1 MAGTYGTLT
10 IAANGTYSYALNN
23 SNPAVQGLG
32 LNDNGTP
39 KTLSETFYLMV
50 KDGGNAFDIKPLA
63 VTINGTNDA
72 PEVATAALMALD
84 VAGLIPDTNMVAN
97 FTAAQD
103 LDQGDHLT
111 YTVAGHGSPAPFD
124 NSGTGTVADIQ
135 GEFGT
140 LSFNPHSGTD
150 AHDHFTY
157 HLDTSEAGLVKIA
170 AAYAEGSS
178 LTETFSYTVEDTH
191 HATASSSM
199 SVSIDQTIHYNSDG
213 SVGDAHDD
221 TIWGGSGND
230 ILTGGD
236 GDDTLYGGAGNDY
249 LFGGAGNDTLYS
261 GDGNDHLYG
270 GSGNDHLDGGAGH
283 DFLDGGTG
291 TNTLIGGD
299 GNDILVH
306 HNGDT
311 ISGGK
316 GIDVLLTDD
325 SGANLYDLLHSPSV
339 DTVEVA
345 IKSTDAS
352 HPASLS
358 LTDLSKLAAVGI
370 NITDGTDDHGQP
382 AAIMTLSHEWTAN
395 GNTFTNASAHLE
407 LTTTNLT
414 DSHDAGSSAE
424 VAKFILANNS

>member
-1 MAGTYGTLT
+1 M
-10 IAANGTYSYALNN
+10 
-23 SNPAVQGLG
+23 
-32 LNDNGTP
+32 
-39 KTLSETFYLMV
+39 
-50 KDGGNAFDIKPLA
+50 
-63 VTINGTNDA
+63 
-72 PEVATAALMALD
+72 
-84 VAGLIPDTNMVAN
+84 
-97 FTAAQD
+97 
-103 LDQGDHLT
+103 
-111 YTVAGHGSPAPFD
+111 
-124 NSGTGTVADIQ
+124 
-135 GEFGT
+135 
-140 LSFNPHSGTD
+140 
-150 AHDHFTY
+150 
-157 HLDTSEAGLVKIA
+157 
-170 AAYAEGSS
+170 
-178 LTETFSYTVEDTH
+178 
-191 HATASSSM
+191 
-199 SVSIDQTIHYNSDG
+199 
-213 SVGDAHDD
+213 
-221 TIWGGSGND
+221 
-230 ILTGGD
+230 
-236 GDDTLYGGAGNDY
+236 
-249 LFGGAGNDTLYS
+249 
-261 GDGNDHLYG
+261 
-270 GSGNDHLDGGAGH
+270 
-283 DFLDGGTG
+283 
-291 TNTLIGGD
+291 
-299 GNDILVH
+299 H